1 MRSNGAASLGS
12 RLYALLLYVYPR
24 SFRREYGESML
35 QLFNDQRR
43 AVSGAGG
50 NAMLWLKTLRDLVQ
64 SVPAA
69 YSNEH
74 QTDGQR
80 RSGAVGAVFVWG
92 LIVVLAGVFVASAVV
107 IPSYV
112 GYMPQSVD
120 GAAPTAASEQVLV
133 GDASPYRA
141 VVIGAIVA
149 VATVLAA
156 AAFLFSLTQRSLLNG
171 AAVFVAGAL
180 LSIFTLGSNP
190 WIWIRQGEPSIAGLW
205 IFGVWPLAA
214 IAWVALM
221 ITKRQQ
227 RVGGT

>member
-1 MRSNGAASLGS
+1 MKSNGPMSLGS
-12 RLYALLLYVYPR
+12 RLYALLLYLYPR

-80 RSGAVGAVFVWG
+80 RSRAVGAMFVWG
-92 LIVVLAGVFVASAVV
+92 LIVVLAGVFLASAVV

-112 GYMPQSVD
+112 GYMPQVPD
-120 GAAPTAASEQVLV
+120 EAAAIATSEQVTI
-133 GDASPYRA
+133 GEPSPYRA
-141 VVIGAIVA
+141 LVVGGIVA
-149 VATVLAA
+149 VATLLAA
-156 AAFLFSLTQRSLLNG
+156 AAFLFSLAQRSLWNG
-171 AAVFVAGAL
+171 AAVFLAGGL
-180 LSIFTLGSNP
+180 LSIFLLGSNP

-205 IFGVWPLAA
+205 ILGVWPLAA
-214 IAWVALM
+214 IAWAALM
-221 ITKRQQ
+221 LAKRQR

>member
-1 MRSNGAASLGS
+1 MRSNGHSFLGA
-12 RLYALLLYVYPR
+12 RLYALLLYLYPR

-50 NAMLWLKTLRDLVQ
+50 NVMLWLKTLRDLVE

-74 QTDGQR
+74 QTDKQR
-80 RSGAVGAVFVWG
+80 RSMAVGAVFVWG
-92 LIVVLAGVFVASAVV
+92 LIVVLAGVFLASAVV

-112 GYMPQSVD
+112 GYMPQAVD
-120 GAAPTAASEQVLV
+120 GAAPIAASEQALA
-133 GDASPYRA
+133 GEPSPYRA
-141 VVIGAIVA
+141 VVIAAIVA
-149 VATVLAA
+149 VATLLAA
-156 AAFLFSLTQRSLLNG
+156 AAFLFSLAQRSLLNG

-180 LSIFTLGSNP
+180 LSIFLLGSNP

-205 IFGVWPLAA
+205 ILGVWPLAA
-214 IAWVALM
+214 IAWVALT
-221 ITKRQQ
+221 IAKRQ
-227 RVGGT
+227 RPVTR